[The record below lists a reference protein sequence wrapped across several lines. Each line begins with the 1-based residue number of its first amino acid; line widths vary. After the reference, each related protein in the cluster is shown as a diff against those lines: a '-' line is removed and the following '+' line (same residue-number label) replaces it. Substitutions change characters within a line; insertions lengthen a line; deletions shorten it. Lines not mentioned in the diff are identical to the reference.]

1 MNSTDFLS
9 LYSVELKEQINNNL
23 KSFEKINKELR
34 STYEKEKH
42 ECTNDYSISKVERE
56 RRKHIIQTIYE
67 QEKHDLFVQ
76 YCLAPEGYKNNNG
89 EVFACVVGKERNKDY
104 TNINISVVTPSMA
117 YIDNRYFVSG
127 NNDEDYIWWKEYR
140 PYYYEFTTT
149 LSKDELKRF
158 NSQIKELKNNTDSS
172 NKDCFWFKAK
182 LKEISKLETSGL
194 SGIVHFGGS
203 PSHSESITI
212 TSFET
217 VDDDILQK
225 LNQTYKVTFRSNK
238 CACRK
243 FLSQQFGC
251 DYQYKV
257 RVLNVGQAN
266 CIYVK
271 NKNTNYRFFFDLGRP
286 NSDFNDKNSGK
297 RVPNL
302 DLQTN
307 KYIVRNLNRLS
318 KISPNCIIISH
329 WHGDHFAAFKDIND
343 NARKSVWILP
353 KIRNDADIKSANR
366 LFKYLI
372 NQNTEVYYLSSI
384 GQIYDNSFGFQ
395 LLRSKHA
402 NKSDP
407 NSRGLIL
414 RIKDTLF
421 PGDCLYRF
429 WPDELTNNL
438 NDINRLIVPHHSSKL
453 DPGLAKNLKIFSL
466 FNKTA
471 GKDAYISVGFNT
483 YNHPNQDHIDELT
496 KASFNLYLTSNTR
509 SYYEFDIN

>member
-1 MNSTDFLS
+1 M
-9 LYSVELKEQINNNL
+9 
-23 KSFEKINKELR
+23 
-34 STYEKEKH
+34 
-42 ECTNDYSISKVERE
+42 
-56 RRKHIIQTIYE
+56 
-67 QEKHDLFVQ
+67 
-76 YCLAPEGYKNNNG
+76 
-89 EVFACVVGKERNKDY
+89 
-104 TNINISVVTPSMA
+104 
-117 YIDNRYFVSG
+117 
-127 NNDEDYIWWKEYR
+127 
-140 PYYYEFTTT
+140 
-149 LSKDELKRF
+149 
-158 NSQIKELKNNTDSS
+158 
-172 NKDCFWFKAK
+172 
-182 LKEISKLETSGL
+182 
-194 SGIVHFGGS
+194 
-203 PSHSESITI
+203 
-212 TSFET
+212 
-217 VDDDILQK
+217 
-225 LNQTYKVTFRSNK
+225 
-238 CACRK
+238 
-243 FLSQQFGC
+243 
-251 DYQYKV
+251 
-257 RVLNVGQAN
+257 
-266 CIYVK
+266 
-271 NKNTNYRFFFDLGRP
+271 
-286 NSDFNDKNSGK
+286 
-297 RVPNL
+297 
-302 DLQTN
+302 
-307 KYIVRNLNRLS
+307 
-318 KISPNCIIISH
+318 
-329 WHGDHFAAFKDIND
+329 
-343 NARKSVWILP
+343 P